1 MTQNSNIELVVAF
14 STAGSPEEARDIATA
29 LVTEELAA
37 FFAVHV
43 SHVECSGIISG
54 VLVVC

>member
-37 FFAVHV
+37 CVN
-43 SHVECSGIISG
+43 IIDNIRNG
-54 VLVVC
+54 PNINVRN